1 MRPLGARPKSLA
13 VGIWISGL
21 MLLGTMSVAAEVAN
35 RNLVLIT
42 LDTVRADHLSCNG
55 STTARTPNLDAL
67 ALGGVNFT
75 RTRASVPLTLPSHA
89 SILTAS
95 YPPTHTV
102 RDNGSFRLPAE
113 QLTLAEVLASQGYDT
128 AAFVGSFVLD
138 RRFGLAQGFDLYD
151 DRTWSDVSMLENLE
165 AERNAGAVLAVFKRW
180 LDERGES
187 SPFFAWVHFY
197 DPHAPYEP
205 PEPYRSRYADDPY
218 AGEIVYTDDIV
229 GRLVAE
235 LESKGLGRRT
245 IVAVV
250 GDHGE
255 GLGEHAEGTHSLLI
269 YNSTLHVPMLI
280 RAPGLVPEGRV
291 VSGLTRTIDLAP
303 TLLDL
308 LGAGVSLG
316 QGVSLRHRID
326 DRTGEEGSESRAV
339 DPVYSES
346 LYPRLH
352 LGWSELRALESGH
365 YKLIQAPEPE
375 LYDIA
380 RDPGERVNVID
391 QHPEVHADLQRQL
404 AEMTAGDFV
413 AEATSLDPEAVAKLR
428 SLGYLS
434 SPGPG
439 PPTAEG
445 GSAIDPKSK
454 MADWERIQ
462 IGIFEFSR
470 GNYTAAASIFEDV
483 SATNGNVLLVYD
495 YLGSSYMRL
504 EQWSRAE
511 RVYREALA
519 RGLES
524 ARFHLDLGLIH
535 EQRGDPVPAMREL
548 RAALALDSYDV
559 TARFHFGNLLRRA
572 GRIEQAAEQYRQA
585 VEINPD
591 YVYAWNGLGMTLA
604 KTGRHSEALAAF
616 RRVMEIDPDGARGYY
631 NLAVQLERMRRPAEA
646 LAGYQDFLI
655 RAEGEGLSAE
665 RAQATAAIQ
674 RLRSPD

>member
-1 MRPLGARPKSLA
+1 MRALGARPKSLA
-13 VGIWISGL
+13 VGVWISGL
-21 MLLGTMSVAAEVAN
+21 VLLGTTSVAAEEVR

-42 LDTVRADHLSCNG
+42 LDTVRADYLSCNG
-55 STTARTPNLDAL
+55 STRTRTPHLDAL
-67 ALGGVNFT
+67 AQGGVNFT

-102 RDNGSFRLPAE
+102 RDNGSFRLPVE

-165 AERNAGAVLAVFKRW
+165 AERNAGAVFAVFKRW

-205 PEPYRSRYADDPY
+205 PEPYRSRYPDDPY
-218 AGEIVYTDDIV
+218 AGEIAYTDDIV

-235 LESKGLGRRT
+235 LESQGLGRRT
-245 IVAVV
+245 VVAVV

-280 RAPGLVPEGRV
+280 RAPGLIPEGRV
-291 VSGLTRTIDLAP
+291 VNGLTRTIDLAP

-308 LGAGVSLG
+308 LGVGESLG
-316 QGVSLRHRID
+316 QGVSLRSLID
-326 DRTGEEGSESRAV
+326 DKTGEEGGESRAV

-352 LGWSELRALESGH
+352 LGWSELRALESGD

-375 LYDIA
+375 LYNIT
-380 RDPGERVNVID
+380 RDPGERENLVD
-391 QHPEVHADLQRQL
+391 QQPRMVADLQRQL
-404 AEMTAGDFV
+404 EEMTAGDSV
-413 AEATSLDPEAVAKLR
+413 AEAVSLDPGAVAKLR

-434 SPGPG
+434 SSGSG
-439 PPTAEG
+439 TATAGEG
-445 GSAIDPKSK
+445 AAIDPKSK
-454 MADWERIQ
+454 MADWGRIQ

-470 GNYTAAASIFEDV
+470 GDYNAAASIFEQV
-483 SATNGNVLLVYD
+483 SATNGDVLLVYD
-495 YLGSSYMRL
+495 YLGSSYMGL

-535 EQRGDPVPAMREL
+535 GQRGEPVPAMREL
-548 RAALALDSYDV
+548 RAALALDSGNV
-559 TARFHFGNLLRRA
+559 TARFHLGSLLRRA
-572 GRIEQAAEQYRQA
+572 GRMEQAAEQYRQA

-604 KTGRHSEALAAF
+604 TAGRRPEALAAF
-616 RRVMEIDPDGARGYY
+616 RRVVKIDPVGARGYY

-646 LAGYQDFLI
+646 AAAYENFMS
-655 RAEGEGLSAE
+655 RAKGDEFSAE
-665 RAQATAAIQ
+665 RAQATAAID
-674 RLRSPD
+674 RLRSPG